1 MAKIATIPTEKNIK
15 KVQVIFAAI
24 IKKADQPSI
33 LVRHW
38 SNYQAARLAT
48 AYQKLM
54 QEASFLLCNF
64 YTKKK
69 SYNFHCQ
76 NQLYKLF
83 KLLKRIVLTTRYML
97 STDILIA
104 PPAKSKAVLISDT
117 RGLVESYPSV
127 PITIDCVI
135 FGFEENELRVLLIRS
150 DLKCYTGKWSLLG
163 DIVGATEELD
173 EAADR
178 VLQQRT
184 GMNDVFLQ
192 QVKTFG
198 SPGRH
203 PGGRVITV
211 AYCSL
216 LNIRHHELKIYDNE
230 LHWHTVKTLNNM
242 AFDHQEVIDECYQ
255 WLQKRIQEHPLAFNL
270 LPEKFSL
277 RELQNLYEAILG
289 VELDRRNFRKKFF
302 SMDFLIDME
311 EYEENVPHRP
321 GKLYKFN
328 FEKYELNKKKWFG
341 IDF

>member
-1 MAKIATIPTEKNIK
+1 MLNS
-15 KVQVIFAAI
+15 Q
-24 IKKADQPSI
+24 
-33 LVRHW
+33 
-38 SNYQAARLAT
+38 
-48 AYQKLM
+48 
-54 QEASFLLCNF
+54 
-64 YTKKK
+64 
-69 SYNFHCQ
+69 
-76 NQLYKLF
+76 
-83 KLLKRIVLTTRYML
+83 VLTDPQT
-97 STDILIA
+97 IA
-104 PPAKSKAVLISDT
+104 PKTLITDT
-117 RGLVESYPSV
+117 GGLVKSYPSV

-135 FGFEENELRVLLIRS
+135 FGFEENELKVLLIRS
-150 DLKCYTGKWSLLG
+150 DLKCYEGKWSLLG
-163 DIVGATEELD
+163 DIVGETEQLD
-173 EAADR
+173 EAAYR

-198 SPGRH
+198 NPDRH

-230 LHWHTVKTLNNM
+230 LHWHAVKTLDNM
-242 AFDHQEVIDECYQ
+242 AFDHQQVIDECYK

-302 SMDFLIDME
+302 SMDFLIDQD

-321 GKLYKFN
+321 GKLYKFS
-328 FEKYELNKKKWFG
+328 FEKYEQNKRKWIG